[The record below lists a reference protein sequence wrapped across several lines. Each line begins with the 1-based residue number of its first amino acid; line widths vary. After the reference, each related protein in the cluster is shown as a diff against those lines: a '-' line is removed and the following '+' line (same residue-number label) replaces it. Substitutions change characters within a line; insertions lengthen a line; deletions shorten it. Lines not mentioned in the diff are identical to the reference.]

1 MTKTFR
7 HHMPYG
13 SIIAIV
19 AFALS
24 GCAKEELDRAAWM
37 ERGKEALNPFKT
49 ELMAALKQGL
59 EEGPEAA
66 IDVCQLVAPGIA
78 EELSV
83 AGVELGRTSHK
94 VRNERN
100 APRTWMEPL
109 LEGYLT
115 TPGKTEPEVVQLG
128 DGAVG
133 YVEPIFVKEMCLTCH
148 GSAVTPEVA
157 SRIDERYP
165 QDQARDFKEGDFR
178 GLFWVEFKE
187 VEGESS

>member
-1 MTKTFR
+1 MTNTFR